1 MDDDRENSFDP
12 RQWGIG
18 GAGSP
23 APGPAAPHAA
33 GHGEGEEDEPSF
45 DPRRWTVATRPTTA
59 AAAKPATATAR
70 AARAPAARAPGGSH
84 RRLPVALACGVAIA
98 SAGVAAA
105 WLHRLHDRPAA
116 TVAAAPV
123 APSPQAVRRILVVS
137 GVNAI
142 APSLAAA
149 GVAPP
154 DALRVGAAT
163 AALGTAPGDIRLVF
177 NMTGAPGSARLD
189 LMEATRGDGSGL
201 ALTRRGDGFASQTFD
216 ARLTTQLRV
225 VQGTLDARSFYSA
238 AVAAGIN
245 DALVGDF
252 AGAFA
257 FDFDFQRE
265 VGPGSTVKAGFE
277 QRVNAQGE
285 PVGIP
290 VLVYASLSSGA
301 KRRALYRF
309 TGPGDRQPGW
319 YDAGGRSTIR
329 ALLRTPIDGAR
340 ISSPFGMRDHPILGF
355 MKLHKGTDFAAP
367 VGTPIFA
374 AGEATVE
381 FAGPKGPNGNYVKL
395 RHDNGW
401 ETLYLHMNRIW
412 PGVVANARVHQGE
425 QIGEVGTT
433 GRSTGPHL
441 HYEVHI
447 AGEPVDP
454 LGIDSGTGKA
464 LTGAALAAFKRERAR
479 VDALLATPG

>member
-1 MDDDRENSFDP
+1 MDRDHESSFDP

-18 GAGSP
+18 GTGPSTPPASP
-23 APGPAAPHAA
+23 APPAPRPAT
-33 GHGEGEEDEPSF
+33 GGDEPSF
-45 DPRRWTVATRPTTA
+45 DPRSWFNASPPPSTVDIAPVRP
-59 AAAKPATATAR
+59 R
-70 AARAPAARAPGGSH
+70 PAARGLPDGPRG
-84 RRLPVALACGVAIA
+84 RLPLALFSGAAIA
-98 SAGVAAA
+98 AAGLAAA
-105 WLHRLHDRPAA
+105 RLHRVHDQ
-116 TVAAAPV
+116 TTAPV
-123 APSPQAVRRILVVS
+123 VASPVAQPGTTTRRILVVS
-137 GVNAI
+137 GANAI
-142 APSLAAA
+142 APSLASAGISPNDALKAGAAAA
-149 GVAPP
+149 G
-154 DALRVGAAT
+154 LGAT
-163 AALGTAPGDIRLVF
+163 SGDIRLLF
-177 NMTGAPGSARLD
+177 TMAGKPGKARLD
-189 LMEATRGDGSGL
+189 LLEATRGDGSGL
-201 ALTRRGDGFASQTFD
+201 ALTRHGDTFASQTVD

-252 AGAFA
+252 ASAFA

-265 VGPGSTVKAGFE
+265 VGPGSVVKAGFD

-285 PVGIP
+285 PVGLP
-290 VLVYASLSSGA
+290 VLIYAFLASGA

-309 TGPGDRQPGW
+309 AGPGDRQPGW
-319 YDAGGRSTIR
+319 YDAAGHSTVR

-374 AGEATVE
+374 AGEAVVE
-381 FAGPKGPNGNYVKL
+381 FAGPKGPNGNFVKL

-412 PGVVANARVHQGE
+412 PGVVANARVRQGE

-454 LGIDSGTGKA
+454 LGVDSGTGKA
-464 LTGAALAAFKRERAR
+464 LTGTALAAFKRERAR
-479 VDALLATPG
+479 VDALLATSG